1 MNKCYKILII
11 RNFFQILLAG
21 FIIFGF
27 CKCQNDDTPDQGEPI
42 EIVFEITDPS
52 ETGKDD
58 GSVSTEVTG
67 GITPYSFLWSNGD
80 TTKNIDGLTA
90 GVYILTVNDNRSQTV
105 KDTVTLIDVV
115 TDVDG
120 NTYGFVRIG
129 DQVWMN
135 QNLRVTRA
143 PDSTKI
149 TSYVYDND
157 ISNAK
162 KYGRLYSWDAA
173 MNGSVEEKAQ
183 GLCPCGWHIP
193 SDDEFKILEMS
204 LGMSEAETNMVNVW
218 RGSPVGTK
226 LKAGGESGY
235 DAYMAGQ
242 HYNGR
247 FSLLNQWEYM
257 WTSSE
262 YGNSA
267 WRRCL
272 SSTRSTIG
280 RYNTFTKSYGFSVR
294 CVKDD

>member
-1 MNKCYKILII
+1 MNKSYKTLIMG
-11 RNFFQILLAG
+11 NFFHILMAVL
-21 FIIFGF
+21 ILFGLSE
-27 CKCQNDDTPDQGEPI
+27 CTKDDAPDQGEPI

-67 GITPYSFLWSNGD
+67 GILPYSFFWSNGD

-90 GVYILTVNDNRSQTV
+90 GVYILTVNDSRSQSV

-143 PDSTKI
+143 PDSTEI

-162 KYGRLYSWDAA
+162 KYGRLYSWDVA

-193 SDDEFKILEMS
+193 SDEEFKILEMS

-247 FSLLNQWEYM
+247 FRLIDQWEYM

-272 SSTRSTIG
+272 SSSRSTIG